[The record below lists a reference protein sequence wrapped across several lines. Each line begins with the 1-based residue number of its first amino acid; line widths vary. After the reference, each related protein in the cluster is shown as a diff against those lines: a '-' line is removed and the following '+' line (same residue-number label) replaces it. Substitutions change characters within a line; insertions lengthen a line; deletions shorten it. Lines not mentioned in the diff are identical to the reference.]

1 MFWTDWG
8 LKTIQSAWL
17 DGKNVKSLIN
27 ETLAFVNGLAIDY
40 SNDRLFWLD
49 ATYDK
54 METSNLD
61 GSDRKIVNLTGL

>member
-1 MFWTDWG
+1 M
-8 LKTIQSAWL
+8 
-17 DGKNVKSLIN
+17 KSLIN
-27 ETLAFVNGLAIDY
+27 ESLAFVNGLAIDY

-61 GSDRKIVNLTGL
+61 GSDRKIVSLTGL